1 MIVSRSNVYI
11 FAFVF
16 SLIFVSFSAFGQER
30 ILSFD
35 SFIDVK
41 KDGSIIVTETIQVRA
56 EEKQIRRGIYRD
68 FPTYYVNNFGVIKI
82 VGFDVKSVSRDGDY
96 EPWIVKKISDGVR
109 VYIGNA
115 RRYLKEGIYTYKIR
129 YKTTRQ
135 IGFFENHDE
144 LYWNVTGNSWSF
156 PIDKVTAAVKL
167 PFSVSK
173 DKITMEGYTGKLGS
187 AGQAY
192 KAKVLDDGG
201 EIQGTRKLYKNEG
214 LTLVLTWPKGVLSEP
229 TLIQRYKYFL
239 NDNCALL
246 MGLFSLIV
254 VFLFQFR
261 AWLKVGR
268 DPKQGVIFP
277 HYNPPKGYS
286 PAASRYISEMAY
298 DNKVLTAAIVNL
310 AVKGYLKITRMHGDY
325 ILNKTSS
332 SKLLAAGEKVL
343 LNKLFTK
350 REELKLESW
359 NHDIVSKAM
368 SAHEDA
374 LKRNYLNIYFSHNSG
389 RIWLSVLATVAMFIL
404 TLVMGSITG
413 SSVFPIFILPFVL
426 IIILSIAFAI
436 IMKSPSKKG
445 RELMDKLDGFK
456 MYLEV
461 AEQDELNLRY
471 PPEKTPELFE
481 HYLPFA
487 IALNV
492 EQTWAEQFAS
502 VFAALRAS
510 NTQYHPVWY
519 VGDFDSNHLEVFTLD
534 VSSSFTS
541 TISSASIDPT
551 VSSGSGGGGSSGGG
565 GGGGGGGGW

>member
-1 MIVSRSNVYI
+1 MIVFRSNIYL
-11 FAFVF
+11 FALIF
-16 SLIFVSFSAFGQER
+16 SLVFVSFSAFGQER
-30 ILSFD
+30 ILSYD
-35 SFIDVK
+35 SSIDVK
-41 KDGSIIVTETIQVRA
+41 KDGSMIVTETIQVRA
-56 EEKQIRRGIYRD
+56 EGKQIRRGIYRD

-96 EPWIVKKISDGVR
+96 EDWKVKGISNGVR

-135 IGFFENHDE
+135 IGFFEKHDE
-144 LYWNVTGNSWSF
+144 LYWNVTGNGWSF

-167 PFSVSK
+167 PFNIGK

-187 AGQAY
+187 TGQEY
-192 KAKVLDDGG
+192 KTTILDNGG
-201 EIQGTRKLYKNEG
+201 KIQVTRNLYKNEG
-214 LTLVLTWPKGVLSEP
+214 LTLVMAWPKGVLSEP
-229 TLIQRYKYFL
+229 SLIQRYKYFL
-239 NDNCALL
+239 NDNFALL
-246 MGLFSLIV
+246 MGLFSLV
-254 VFLFQFR
+254 MVFIFQYR
-261 AWLKVGR
+261 AWLKAGR
-268 DPKQGVIFP
+268 DPNPGVIFP

-286 PAASRYISEMAY
+286 PAASRYISEMSY

-310 AVKGYLKITRMHGDY
+310 AVKGYLTITRIHGDY

-332 SKLLAAGEKVL
+332 EEVLAAGEKVL
-343 LNKLFTK
+343 LKKLFDK
-350 REELKLESW
+350 RNELKLESW

-368 SAHEDA
+368 SAHEDS

-404 TLVMGSITG
+404 TIVMGSITG
-413 SSVFPIFILPFVL
+413 SSVFPIFIVPFVL
-426 IIILSIAFAI
+426 IIVISITFAI
-436 IMKSPSKKG
+436 LMKAPSKKG

-461 AEQDELNLRY
+461 AEQDELNLRH
-471 PPEKTPELFE
+471 PPDKTPELFE

-492 EQTWAEQFAS
+492 EQAWAEQFTS
-502 VFAALRAS
+502 VFSALSAG
-510 NTQYHPVWY
+510 NAQYHPVWY
-519 VGDFDSNHLEVFTLD
+519 MGDFDSNHLDIFTLD
-534 VSSSFTS
+534 VSSSLTS

>member
-1 MIVSRSNVYI
+1 MIVSRSHVYI
-11 FAFVF
+11 FVFVF

-30 ILSFD
+30 ILSYD
-35 SFIDVK
+35 SFIEVK
-41 KDGSIIVTETIQVRA
+41 KDGSMIVTETIQVRA
-56 EEKQIRRGIYRD
+56 EGKQIRRGIYRD
-68 FPTYYVNNFGVIKI
+68 FPTYYVNNFGFIRI
-82 VGFDVKSVSRDGDY
+82 VGFDVKSVTRDGDY
-96 EPWIVKKISDGVR
+96 EPWKVKEISNGVR

-144 LYWNVTGNSWSF
+144 LYWNVTGNGWSF
-156 PIDKVTAAVKL
+156 PIDKVTATVRL
-167 PFSVSK
+167 PFNVSK
-173 DKITMEGYTGKLGS
+173 DKISIEGYTGKLGS
-187 AGQAY
+187 TGQAY
-192 KAKVLDDGG
+192 KTTILNDGG
-201 EIQGTRKLYKNEG
+201 EIQGTRKLYNNEG
-214 LTLVLTWPKGVLSEP
+214 LTLAMTWPKGVVSEP

-254 VFLFQFR
+254 VFLFQYR

-268 DPKQGVIFP
+268 DPKPGVIFP
-277 HYNPPKGYS
+277 HYYPPKGYS

-310 AVKGYLKITRMHGDY
+310 AVKGYLTITRIKGDY
-325 ILNKTSS
+325 VLNKKSS
-332 SKLLAAGEKVL
+332 LESLAAGEQVL
-343 LNKLFTK
+343 LNKLFA
-350 REELKLESW
+350 RHGELKLESW
-359 NHDIVSKAM
+359 NHDILSEAK

-374 LKRNYLNIYFSHNSG
+374 LKKNYLNIYFSHNAG
-389 RIWLSVLATVAMFIL
+389 RIWLSILATVGMFIL

-413 SSVFPIFILPFVL
+413 SSVFPIFIVPFVL
-426 IIILSIAFAI
+426 IIILSIAFAF
-436 IMKSPSKKG
+436 IMKAPSKKG

-461 AEQDELNLRY
+461 AEQDELNLRH
-471 PPEKTPELFE
+471 PPDKTPELFE

-492 EQTWAEQFAS
+492 EQAWAEQFTS
-502 VFAALRAS
+502 VFAALSAS
-510 NTQYHPVWY
+510 NTEYHPAWY
-519 VGDFDSNHLEVFTLD
+519 LGDFDSNHLNVFTLD